1 MTRASLRL
9 EYEAQVT
16 PLHDLADPMR
26 LDGLTPE
33 AIARAMHA
41 ARRQLCQVFKNQT
54 PEPQRTRNF
63 KRTRAVYGDPVGPS
77 VEFLRRQG
85 RTWEQIIE
93 SASRPGRSPR
103 ETRAHVTLGRLHMV
117 AAPLPLRSIQTR
129 AVEIPMARPL
139 GTSAQT
145 MNSAPI
151 LLIDMQT
158 EEGIVGRA
166 YLFCYTRMAPGL
178 IAAVLTDI
186 ADALHGER
194 IAPVDFSS
202 RLPQRYRLLGAPGI
216 VRMALAGFDVACW
229 DALSLAAG
237 LPLASYIGSQPRPI
251 LAYNSNGL
259 GFMPPERAAD
269 EAEALLEQGFRAV
282 KLRLGRPTAEQD
294 LAVVRAVRRRLPDN
308 VALMVDYNQALDGE
322 GLFWIEEPT
331 RHDDYAGC
339 ARIAAALATP
349 VQIGENFA
357 GPPAMAAALAAG
369 ACDYVMPDLERIG
382 GVTGWQRASAIASAI
397 GIEMSSHIFPE
408 VSAHLLAAT
417 PTCHWLEYVDWAAP
431 ILAEPLR
438 IVDGMAQVPNRRGT
452 GVSWD
457 EDAIKRYGIA

>member
-1 MTRASLRL
+1 
-9 EYEAQVT
+9 
-16 PLHDLADPMR
+16 
-26 LDGLTPE
+26 
-33 AIARAMHA
+33 
-41 ARRQLCQVFKNQT
+41 
-54 PEPQRTRNF
+54 
-63 KRTRAVYGDPVGPS
+63 
-77 VEFLRRQG
+77 
-85 RTWEQIIE
+85 
-93 SASRPGRSPR
+93 
-103 ETRAHVTLGRLHMV
+103 MV
-117 AAPLPLRSIQTR
+117 AAPLTLRSIQTR

-202 RLPQRYRLLGAPGI
+202 HLPQRYRLLGAPGI

-369 ACDYVMPDLERIG
+369 ACDYVMPDLEHIG

-417 PTCHWLEYVDWAAP
+417 PTCHWLEYVDWTAP

-438 IVDGMAQVPNRRGT
+438 IVDGMAQVPNRPGYGRVLGRG
-452 GVSWD
+452 
-457 EDAIKRYGIA
+457 RYQTLRHCVRHR